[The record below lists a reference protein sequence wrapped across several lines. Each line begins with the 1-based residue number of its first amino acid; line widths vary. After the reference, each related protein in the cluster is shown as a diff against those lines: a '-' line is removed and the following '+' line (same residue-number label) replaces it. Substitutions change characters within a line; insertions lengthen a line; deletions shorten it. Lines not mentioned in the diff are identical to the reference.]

1 MTDYSTLGTQVT
13 LAKNKIDAL
22 TSSTL
27 DAQDLVFLAKALETL
42 GNLLGV
48 NDILGVTNSSI
59 LSMIVLP
66 SPRRRGPRYRTA
78 TADGSRS

>member
-27 DAQDLVFLAKALETL
+27 DAQDLVFLAKALEKY
-42 GNLLGV
+42 
-48 NDILGVTNSSI
+48 NS
-59 LSMIVLP
+59 
-66 SPRRRGPRYRTA
+66 
-78 TADGSRS
+78 